1 MRALTKTLVCATT
14 AIGIAVGGVATAG
27 PGVAAETRPAAGAE
41 VSPLAVVNLGLTAG
55 EAKKVQRVL
64 KEHWQYKGK
73 IDGQLGT
80 ESWKAL
86 QRFLKKNYAYKDKID
101 GKVGPNTVKAL
112 QRWLKAKWGYKG
124 KIDGDP
130 GAGTR
135 AAFKRM
141 ANACPNC

>member
-14 AIGIAVGGVATAG
+14 AIGIAVGGLATAG
-27 PGVAAETRPAAGAE
+27 PGVAAETRSAASAE

-64 KEHWQYKGK
+64 RDNWAYKGK

-80 ESWKAL
+80 DSWKAM
-86 QRFLKKNYAYKDKID
+86 QRFLKKHWSYKDKID

-112 QRWLKAKWGYKG
+112 QRWLKAQWGYKG

-130 GAGTR
+130 GSGTR

>member
-14 AIGIAVGGVATAG
+14 ALGIAVGGLATAG
-27 PGVAAETRPAAGAE
+27 PGVAAETRPAASAE
-41 VSPLAVVNLGLTAG
+41 VSPLAVVNLGLTIE

-64 KEHWQYKGK
+64 RDHWQYKDD
-73 IDGQLGT
+73 IDGKLGT
-80 ESWKAL
+80 NSWKAL
-86 QRFLKKNYAYKDKID
+86 QRFLKKHYGYNDDID
-101 GKVGPNTVKAL
+101 GKVGPNTVMAL
-112 QRWLKAKWGYKG
+112 QRWLKAKWGYEG

-130 GAGTR
+130 GSGTR